1 MDARTICALLLISS
15 GAGRAPDTARAKT
28 PLERGSAR
36 YALLPLRNLSDD
48 AQAPDALFARVRGE
62 LERRGASFVPQADL
76 ERELRSRR
84 VRYTDSLSV
93 ADLRA
98 LSDATGA
105 DFVLAGTLIDYA
117 PGLEPRVALALRALD
132 TRTGA
137 RAGSSIVTLRG
148 ADFEGLLGLGRIDD
162 ERELST
168 LAIERLLSNFD
179 EHALPHAVD
188 PRPQLRERSSPP
200 DGGWGFQSAEFDP
213 RVVQR
218 VAILPLGNRS
228 RDLDAPAVFAELLG
242 QAWYASSGIEVV
254 EPGELRAALVSL
266 RVRSMEFVDSAL
278 LAELGRRV
286 GTRWFALGTVE
297 RFGEETP
304 VGNLLFPEVEAT
316 IELFDVESGR
326 VVATAG
332 ARRRGDRYQG
342 LLGLGAVFNPLE
354 LAHRVAHELVAAL
367 GG

>member
-1 MDARTICALLLISS
+1 MARP
-15 GAGRAPDTARAKT
+15 RT
-28 PLERGSAR
+28 PPERGSAR

-48 AQAPDALFARVRGE
+48 AEASDALFARMRGE

-76 ERELRSRR
+76 ERQLRSRR
-84 VRYTDSLSV
+84 IRYTDSLSA

-132 TRTGA
+132 TRSGS

-148 ADFEGLLGLGRIDD
+148 ADFEGLLGLGRI
-162 ERELST
+162 ENESELSA
-168 LAIERLLSNFD
+168 LAVECLLSSFD
-179 EHALPHAVD
+179 EGALPHAIA
-188 PRPQLRERSSPP
+188 PQPQLRERRPPP
-200 DGGWGFQSAEFDP
+200 DGGSEM
-213 RVVQR
+213 
-218 VAILPLGNRS
+218 LG
-228 RDLDAPAVFAELLG
+228 A
-242 QAWYASSGIEVV
+242 AWYSSSGVEIV

-266 RVRSMEFVDSAL
+266 RVRSMEFVDRAL

-297 RFGEETP
+297 RFGEEAP
-304 VGNLLFPEVEAT
+304 VGNQLFPEVEAT
-316 IELFDVESGR
+316 VELFDVENAR
-326 VVATAG
+326 VVASAG

-342 LLGLGAVFNPLE
+342 LLGLGAVNNPLE
-354 LAHRVAHELVAAL
+354 LAHRVARELVAAL

>member
-15 GAGRAPDTARAKT
+15 GAGRAPDTARPKT
-28 PLERGSAR
+28 PPERGSAR

-48 AQAPDALFARVRGE
+48 AEASDALFARVRGE

-76 ERELRSRR
+76 ERELRRRR
-84 VRYTDSLSV
+84 VRYTDSLSA

-98 LSDATGA
+98 LSDSTGA

-117 PGLEPRVALALRALD
+117 PGAEPRVALALRALD
-132 TRTGA
+132 TRSGA
-137 RAGSSIVTLRG
+137 RAGSSLVTLRG
-148 ADFEGLLGLGRIDD
+148 ADFEGVLGLGRIDD
-162 ERELST
+162 ANELSA
-168 LAIERLLSNFD
+168 LAVERLLSSFD
-179 EHALPHAVD
+179 DVALPLAIA
-188 PRPQLRERSSPP
+188 PRPQARERRSPP
-200 DGGWGFQSAEFDP
+200 DGGWGFQSAGFDP
-213 RVVQR
+213 RAVQR
-218 VAILPLGNRS
+218 IAILPLGNRS
-228 RDLDAPAVFAELLG
+228 RDIDAPAVFAEMLG
-242 QAWYASSGIEVV
+242 EAWYSSSGVEIV

-266 RVRSMEFVDSAL
+266 RVRSMEFVDREL

-304 VGNLLFPEVEAT
+304 VGNLTFPEVEAT
-316 IELFDVESGR
+316 VELFDVESAR
-326 VVATAG
+326 VVASAG

-342 LLGLGAVFNPLE
+342 LLGLGAVLNPLE
-354 LAHRVAHELVAAL
+354 LAHRVARELVASL